1 MRKQTKTLAVLSAA
15 ALFAAAAP
23 IMTNTGTYRVLAAQ
37 SGWTEEDGRLYYYDE
52 DGYKETNTWKKRNG
66 DWFYLDEEGEI
77 ATNQR
82 VDDYFV
88 NDEGHMAKNQWV
100 SAENEI
106 SYDSPD
112 SPDGG
117 SWLYFGKDG
126 KIVTAKWMSINGK
139 TYYFDEDGLMQ
150 TGLLELDG
158 QTYYLGEEDD
168 GARKTGWILLETI
181 TKDTDDEDVW
191 CYFDTEGRMIV
202 NQMDRKIDNGYY
214 TFIDGQMQ
222 TGWINVAEA
231 GFVSSSTPSNEA
243 ATTDNSATDTVS
255 LNDFRYY
262 DPGKMADAGQAA
274 GTPLKGHRVSAKKK
288 SHFPSSLKTELLTL
302 PRRILLFSPSIPS
315 ATASTSAVK
324 CRPGFRA

>member
-77 ATNQR
+77 TTNQR

-158 QTYYLGEEDD
+158 QTSYLGEEDD

-181 TKDTDDEDVW
+181 TKDTDDEDIW
-191 CYFDTEGRMIV
+191 CYFETAKSTMA
-202 NQMDRKIDNGYY
+202 
-214 TFIDGQMQ
+214 T
-222 TGWINVAEA
+222 TH
-231 GFVSSSTPSNEA
+231 SSTA
-243 ATTDNSATDTVS
+243 
-255 LNDFRYY
+255 RCRQ
-262 DPGKMADAGQAA
+262 AGSMSRKLA
-274 GTPLKGHRVSAKKK
+274 L
-288 SHFPSSLKTELLTL
+288 
-302 PRRILLFSPSIPS
+302 
-315 ATASTSAVK
+315 
-324 CRPGFRA
+324 

>member
-106 SYDSPD
+106 SYDSPE

-117 SWLYFGKDG
+117 SWL
-126 KIVTAKWMSINGK
+126 
-139 TYYFDEDGLMQ
+139 
-150 TGLLELDG
+150 
-158 QTYYLGEEDD
+158 
-168 GARKTGWILLETI
+168 
-181 TKDTDDEDVW
+181 
-191 CYFDTEGRMIV
+191 
-202 NQMDRKIDNGYY
+202 
-214 TFIDGQMQ
+214 
-222 TGWINVAEA
+222 
-231 GFVSSSTPSNEA
+231 
-243 ATTDNSATDTVS
+243 
-255 LNDFRYY
+255 
-262 DPGKMADAGQAA
+262 
-274 GTPLKGHRVSAKKK
+274 
-288 SHFPSSLKTELLTL
+288 
-302 PRRILLFSPSIPS
+302 
-315 ATASTSAVK
+315 
-324 CRPGFRA
+324 

>member
-181 TKDTDDEDVW
+181 TKDTDDEDIW

-214 TFIDGQMQ
+214 TFIDGKMQ
-222 TGWINVAEA
+222 TGWVLMPSGSDTDATGSNKLQHT
-231 GFVSSSTPSNEA
+231 FKRSS
-243 ATTDNSATDTVS
+243 NSGQLCHRHCQLKRFPLLRSGKWRT
-255 LNDFRYY
+255 
-262 DPGKMADAGQAA
+262 PGKR
-274 GTPLKGHRVSAKKK
+274 LVH
-288 SHFPSSLKTELLTL
+288 H
-302 PRRILLFSPSIPS
+302 
-315 ATASTSAVK
+315 
-324 CRPGFRA
+324 

>member
-106 SYDSPD
+106 GYDSPD

-139 TYYFDEDGLMQ
+139 TYYFDEDGLMPISYYARDFYAVGFDMAAVADNLD
-150 TGLLELDG
+150 TCSGSLHKCLLKFRLRPLVR
-158 QTYYLGEEDD
+158 QHTMNAIHLNH
-168 GARKTGWILLETI
+168 K
-181 TKDTDDEDVW
+181 
-191 CYFDTEGRMIV
+191 
-202 NQMDRKIDNGYY
+202 
-214 TFIDGQMQ
+214 
-222 TGWINVAEA
+222 
-231 GFVSSSTPSNEA
+231 SN
-243 ATTDNSATDTVS
+243 
-255 LNDFRYY
+255 
-262 DPGKMADAGQAA
+262 
-274 GTPLKGHRVSAKKK
+274 
-288 SHFPSSLKTELLTL
+288 
-302 PRRILLFSPSIPS
+302 
-315 ATASTSAVK
+315 
-324 CRPGFRA
+324 

>member
-126 KIVTAKWMSINGK
+126 KIVTAKWMTDADRAS
-139 TYYFDEDGLMQ
+139 
-150 TGLLELDG
+150 
-158 QTYYLGEEDD
+158 
-168 GARKTGWILLETI
+168 GAGR
-181 TKDTDDEDVW
+181 TD
-191 CYFDTEGRMIV
+191 
-202 NQMDRKIDNGYY
+202 
-214 TFIDGQMQ
+214 
-222 TGWINVAEA
+222 
-231 GFVSSSTPSNEA
+231 
-243 ATTDNSATDTVS
+243 
-255 LNDFRYY
+255 L
-262 DPGKMADAGQAA
+262 
-274 GTPLKGHRVSAKKK
+274 
-288 SHFPSSLKTELLTL
+288 L
-302 PRRILLFSPSIPS
+302 PRRG
-315 ATASTSAVK
+315 
-324 CRPGFRA
+324 R

>member
-181 TKDTDDEDVW
+181 TKDTDDEDIW

-202 NQMDRKIDNGYY
+202 SQMDRKIDNGYY
-214 TFIDGQMQ
+214 TFIAI
-222 TGWINVAEA
+222 TI
-231 GFVSSSTPSNEA
+231 
-243 ATTDNSATDTVS
+243 
-255 LNDFRYY
+255 R
-262 DPGKMADAGQAA
+262 KMADAGQAA
-274 GTPLKGHRVSAKKK
+274 GTPLKGHRASAKKK

>member
-37 SGWTEEDGRLYYYDE
+37 RGWTEEDDRLYYYDE

-158 QTYYLGEEDD
+158 QTYYLGE
-168 GARKTGWILLETI
+168 
-181 TKDTDDEDVW
+181 
-191 CYFDTEGRMIV
+191 
-202 NQMDRKIDNGYY
+202 
-214 TFIDGQMQ
+214 
-222 TGWINVAEA
+222 
-231 GFVSSSTPSNEA
+231 
-243 ATTDNSATDTVS
+243 
-255 LNDFRYY
+255 
-262 DPGKMADAGQAA
+262 
-274 GTPLKGHRVSAKKK
+274 
-288 SHFPSSLKTELLTL
+288 
-302 PRRILLFSPSIPS
+302 
-315 ATASTSAVK
+315 
-324 CRPGFRA
+324 